1 MDEGAG
7 CARDSEETGMGI
19 DDLAGKA
26 EGALDS
32 EKGEKASDAALD
44 KGQDAA
50 SSATGGKH
58 DDQLEKAGDAADE
71 RLGQ

>member
-1 MDEGAG
+1 MVEGA
-7 CARDSEETGMGI
+7 ARAPDSEETGMGI

-26 EGALDS
+26 QGALDS
-32 EKGEKASDAALD
+32 EQGEKVSDSALD

-58 DDQLEKAGDAADE
+58 DEQLEKAGDAADE